1 MHGKKYFF
9 FVFHT
14 EQNDTQDDIQHPR
27 SGYTIVEEG
36 ETIVIKRLSS
46 RSVVSMAGKKQPSS
60 PIVEI
65 QEDEKLRHGYCAK
78 CYCKNLK

>member
-1 MHGKKYFF
+1 M
-9 FVFHT
+9 FHT
-14 EQNDTQDDIQHPR
+14 EQNDTHDDIQHSR

-46 RSVVSMAGKKQPSS
+46 RSVASITGNKQPSS

-65 QEDEKLRHGYCAK
+65 QNDEKLSQGYCAT
-78 CYCKNLK
+78 CYCDDLK